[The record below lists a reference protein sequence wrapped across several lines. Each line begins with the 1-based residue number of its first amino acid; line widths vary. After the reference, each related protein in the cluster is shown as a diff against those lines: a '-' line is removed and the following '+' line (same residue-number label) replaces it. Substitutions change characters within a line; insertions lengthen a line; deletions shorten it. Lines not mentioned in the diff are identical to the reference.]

1 MAGSS
6 EKTEQATPHRLK
18 KARKDGEFPVAR
30 EFVSAVQFFAFVL
43 MAAAYFPGWL
53 QTLQAA
59 LRMGIRQAFSES
71 LTPNDVMAIMGRL
84 SAAVLRPLA
93 MLGLALLVVTI
104 LFQAASTNLGFSLTR
119 LAPNFNR
126 LNAFRRM
133 KDMPGNNMASFL
145 QAVVMIPV
153 MFWLT
158 WTMVRDRLPE
168 LLRLPLM
175 PVASGAV
182 AAGLLLKDTLRKAS
196 FVLVLLG
203 LVMIVRERA
212 RYSRGLRMSKQDV
225 RDEAKENDG
234 NPQTKARIRR
244 IQRDMRR
251 RNMMRE
257 VAKATA
263 VIVNPTHYAVAIQ
276 YEQGAMAAPKV
287 VAKGKNYLAARIR
300 KRAIENQ
307 VPIIENPPLAQA
319 LYKSVDVGQE
329 IPAHLYRAVAE
340 ILAYIFKLM
349 GNSKPGNMGHK

>member
-1 MAGSS
+1 MADTS
-6 EKTEQATPHRLK
+6 EKTEKATPQRLK

-30 EFVSAVQFFAFVL
+30 EFVSAVQFLAFIL
-43 MAAAYFPGWL
+43 LAAAYFPDWM

-59 LRMGIRQAFSES
+59 VRMGLRQAFTES
-71 LTPNDVMAIMGRL
+71 LTPNDAMAIMGRL

-93 MLGLALLVVTI
+93 FLGLALLVVTV
-104 LFQAASTNLGFSLTR
+104 LFQAASTNLGFSLAR
-119 LAPNFNR
+119 LTPNINR
-126 LNAFRRM
+126 LNVFRRL

-145 QAVVMIPV
+145 QAVAMIPV

-158 WTMVRDRLPE
+158 WTMVRERLPE

-175 PVASGAV
+175 SVTSGAV
-182 AAGLLLKDTLRKAS
+182 TAGLLLKDTMRKAS

-203 LVMIVRERA
+203 LVMIVRERS
-212 RYSRGLRMSKQDV
+212 RYSQRLRMSKQDQ
-225 RDEAKENDG
+225 RDEAKETDG

-263 VIVNPTHYAVAIQ
+263 VIVNPTHYAIAIQ
-276 YEQGAMAAPKV
+276 YEQGAMAAPRV

-329 IPAHLYRAVAE
+329 IPAQLYRAVAE

-349 GNSKPGNMGHK
+349 GNSRPGNMGHK